1 MRHEFINQT
10 PVPIDA
16 GPANTI
22 ESTIDIANLGG
33 ATVADIEVTVDVT
46 HTWTGDLIISLISPG
61 GTEVVLIDR
70 EGGLG
75 DDLRSTIF
83 RADAA
88 NSITQ
93 GEAPF
98 RGTFSPQGDFA
109 DFEGDQAEGTW
120 TLRVDDR
127 ASQDGGSLNRWV
139 LGLTT
144 SETPDAG
151 FQVEVRFLG
160 GLSPNQ
166 QAAFASA
173 AERWSQ
179 IIIGDVPP
187 VFLEGETID
196 DVLIEARG
204 VPIDGPGGILG
215 QAGPRFIRPTSNLPI
230 KGIMSFD
237 TADLDRMEAD
247 GSLEDVILHGMA
259 HVLGFGTLW
268 TNLGLIVGEGSIDP
282 TFVGTNAMREYGILR
297 SAAVSANTNDPTPVP
312 VANTGG
318 PGTRDGH
325 WREVVFAN
333 ELLTGFLSGSLR
345 PISLM
350 SVGAF
355 EDMGYRVS
363 HAVADAYSLPSMLL
377 IAEMGLFGDR
387 QAVDTCVI
395 DRVTPV
401 VVPPSAMVNTLG

>member
-22 ESTIDIANLGG
+22 ESTIDIVNLGG
-33 ATVADIEVTVDVT
+33 ATVADIEVTVDIT
-46 HTWTGDLIISLISPG
+46 HTWTGDLLISLISPG

-75 DDLRSTIF
+75 DDLSGTIF
-83 RADAA
+83 RTDAA
-88 NSITQ
+88 DSITLGQ
-93 GEAPF
+93 APF

-144 SETPDAG
+144 SETPESG

-187 VFLEGETID
+187 VLLEGETID

-247 GSLEDVILHGMA
+247 GSLEDVILHEMA

-297 SAAVSANTNDPTPVP
+297 STADPSNTDDPMPVP

-333 ELLTGFLSGSLR
+333 ELLTGFLSGSSR

-350 SVGAF
+350 SIGAF
-355 EDMGYRVS
+355 EDMGYRVN
-363 HAVADAYSLPSMLL
+363 HAAADAYSLPSMLL

-387 QAVDTCVI
+387 QAVDTCSI